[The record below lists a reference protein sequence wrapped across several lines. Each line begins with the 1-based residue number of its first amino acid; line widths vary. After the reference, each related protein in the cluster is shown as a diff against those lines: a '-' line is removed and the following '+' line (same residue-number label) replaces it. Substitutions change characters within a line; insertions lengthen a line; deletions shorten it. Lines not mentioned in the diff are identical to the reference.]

1 MATSQFAAPLG
12 TPTFRWFDAN
22 GDPLNGGKVYT
33 YEAGT
38 STPLATYPTYDD
50 ALAGTNANANPVV
63 LDSDGAA
70 QIWVQASFY
79 KVVVKTSADV
89 TLYTQ
94 DDVGTALGLP
104 QPTVSQWVLET
115 TETIAYASGTSFTA
129 SGSGTNFHTGRQ
141 VKTINT
147 GGTVYGEVLS
157 SSGSSPATITITTA
171 SGTLDSG
178 LSAVYYGMTSYNSS
192 SYLTP
197 RNCVTAYKSG
207 NMTGFGSVTKVTTW
221 TSLADPLS
229 QWDNANNRILAK
241 YTGNYLVSAQV
252 EFADTGTNVAVTPY
266 IYLNGA
272 AVSQAASRSHG
283 TANNITSAHL
293 HYIGSITA
301 GQAIEVYVLGSANT
315 TVQGTTGTR
324 ISMIRVP

>member
-1 MATSQFAAPLG
+1 MATSQFAAPLMV
-12 TPTFRWFDAN
+12 PTFRWFDAN

-63 LDSDGAA
+63 LDSAGAA
-70 QIWVQASFY
+70 QIWLQAAFY
-79 KVVVKTSADV
+79 KVVVKDSADV

-94 DDVGTALGLP
+94 DDVGSALGFP
-104 QPTVSQWVLET
+104 QPAVTEWVLET
-115 TETIAYASGTSFTA
+115 NTVSYSSGTSFTVA
-129 SGSGTNFHTGRQ
+129 GAGSPYHFGRRL
-141 VKTINT
+141 KTTNT
-147 GGTVYGEVLS
+147 GGTVYGEVVS
-157 SSGSSPATITITTA
+157 TSGGSPNTITITPD

-197 RNCVTAYKSG
+197 RNAVAAYKSG

-221 TSLADPLS
+221 TSLLDPLS
-229 QWDNANNRILAK
+229 QWDNANSRVLVRND
-241 YTGNYLVSAQV
+241 GNYIVLAQV

-266 IYLNGA
+266 IYVNGS

-283 TANNITSAHL
+283 TANNITSAHVS
-293 HYIGSITA
+293 YVGGITA
-301 GQAIEVYVLGSANT
+301 GQAVEVYVLGSANT
-315 TVQGTTGTR
+315 TVQGTVGTR
-324 ISMIRVP
+324 LSVVRIP